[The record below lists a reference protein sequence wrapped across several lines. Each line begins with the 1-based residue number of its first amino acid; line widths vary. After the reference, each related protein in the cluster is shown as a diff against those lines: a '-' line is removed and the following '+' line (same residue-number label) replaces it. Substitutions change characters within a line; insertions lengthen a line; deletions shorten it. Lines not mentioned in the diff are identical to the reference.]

1 MQNANYVK
9 KVFKLSN
16 MAVDAAKS
24 HAGSK
29 RHKQIKN
36 QEIRSFFDKPGMKS
50 SFTTSA
56 KSDSTEET

>member
-36 QEIRSFFDKPGMKS
+36 QEIRSFFDKPGMKYH
-50 SFTTSA
+50 
-56 KSDSTEET
+56 